1 MFRNFFSGG
10 FNLEGHPIV
19 SFPPEC
25 TPDFEQYSAGDLLH
39 LLQYYVRIAGL
50 KISVLLNMREKWTES
65 GITKVITVF
74 DELQVSVN
82 LITWI
87 LAWCKR
93 IMNSKKNEP
102 WDQWT
107 HAQCWKTAKVSG
119 PRLAPRPWCNVLTP
133 YISWF
138 KFMYSQSLILGFW
151 HKDIS

>member
-1 MFRNFFSGG
+1 MQSINNLILFRSLVLRACDISSVVSSICLGTFFFFSGG

-82 LITWI
+82 LIT
-87 LAWCKR
+87 
-93 IMNSKKNEP
+93 
-102 WDQWT
+102 
-107 HAQCWKTAKVSG
+107 
-119 PRLAPRPWCNVLTP
+119 
-133 YISWF
+133 
-138 KFMYSQSLILGFW
+138 
-151 HKDIS
+151 